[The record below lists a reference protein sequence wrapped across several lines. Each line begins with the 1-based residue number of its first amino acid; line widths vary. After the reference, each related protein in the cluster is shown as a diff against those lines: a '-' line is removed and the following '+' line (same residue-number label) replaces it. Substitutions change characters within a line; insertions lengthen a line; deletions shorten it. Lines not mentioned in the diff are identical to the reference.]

1 MTSNNLLVLRLAE
14 LMLHYEK
21 TILPVDLLF
30 DDEQVGDFV
39 TSIQIDSPYQ
49 QMLLEGVL
57 TETVR
62 DEKLY
67 VSFTVESYFHY
78 VLGNH
83 LYQESKRCDSL
94 FEVIDSLQQ
103 NKLNG
108 LTEGVGLCLI
118 YLIDA
123 GQNALLPE
131 FIDKYPQFA
140 VSSVNALAKDI
151 QLNGVDVLSLI
162 LLEKSTSD
170 LIVIKKVV
178 EYFEYSGKPQFNK
191 SIALIIRNHIS
202 PSTLL
207 EFGLCAELSKHIEK
221 EYLVELYYAV
231 MQFLTSYDFKS
242 TKDIRIAIGI
252 VINIGREIL
261 RYSEKKLALSIYEF
275 GYQLTIDKEDLIKDH
290 LMIYGHVAH
299 QLKST
304 GKTKEATDKYIDII
318 KRLKENNNFALA
330 AQNILRLSEAYK
342 QANRL
347 QEALDLAK
355 EAHEIMLKFNGKIHL
370 LSASSSG
377 YVGSIYI
384 YQKDWVNAEPMI
396 HHSMVVRSKLL
407 GEFNTKVCIP
417 YINLAI
423 IYMHTERLE
432 AAEELLLKALMIREK
447 RFGRI
452 HQDVAIALYE
462 LANLRG
468 IQLNLDESLALHLE
482 AYEIRKIKL
491 GMAHYFTNKS
501 RLALAR
507 LYKQLGQLDDLKNI
521 SEELIQNCKGDN
533 IENAAL
539 ISTLDELS
547 SRIN

>member
-1 MTSNNLLVLRLAE
+1 MTSNNLLLLRLAE
-14 LMLHYEK
+14 LMLQYEK
-21 TILPVDLLF
+21 SILPVDLLF
-30 DDEQVGDFV
+30 DDDQIGDFV

-57 TETVR
+57 TESVHG
-62 DEKLY
+62 EKLF
-67 VSFTVESYFHY
+67 VSFTVENYFHY

-83 LYQESKRCDSL
+83 LYQESKRRIGF
-94 FEVIDSLQQ
+94 FEVIDSILQ

-108 LTEGVGLCLI
+108 LSDGIGHCLI
-118 YLIDA
+118 HFIDA

-151 QLNGVDVLSLI
+151 QLNGLDILSLI

-207 EFGLCAELSKHIEK
+207 EFGLCAELSKHSEK

-231 MQFLTSYDFKS
+231 MQFLTSYDFNS

-275 GYQLTIDKEDLIKDH
+275 GYHLTLDKEEFTKDH

-318 KRLKENNNFALA
+318 KRLKENNNFVLA

-342 QANRL
+342 QANLL

-377 YVGSIYI
+377 YLGSIYI
-384 YQKDWVNAEPMI
+384 YQEDWINAEPMI

-432 AAEELLLKALMIREK
+432 SAEELLLKALMIREK
-447 RFGRI
+447 RFGRN
-452 HQDVAIALYE
+452 HQDVAITLYE
-462 LANLRG
+462 LANLRS
-468 IQLNLDESLALHLE
+468 IQMNIKEALSLHLE
-482 AYEIRKIKL
+482 AFEIRKTKL
-491 GMAHYFTNKS
+491 GMVHYFTNKS

-507 LYKQLGQLDDLKNI
+507 LFKQLGQVDDFKNI
-521 SEELIQNCKGDN
+521 SEELIENCKGDN
-533 IENAAL
+533 IENATL
-539 ISTLDELS
+539 IRSLNELS
-547 SRIN
+547 

>member
-1 MTSNNLLVLRLAE
+1 MTSNNLLLLRLAE
-14 LMLHYEK
+14 LMLQYEK
-21 TILPVDLLF
+21 TTLPVDILF

-49 QMLLEGVL
+49 QMLLEGIL
-57 TETVR
+57 TEKVR

-78 VLGNH
+78 VLGSH
-83 LYQESKRCDSL
+83 LYQESKRRSSFFDLLDSL
-94 FEVIDSLQQ
+94 LQ

-108 LTEGVGLCLI
+108 LSEGIGYCLI
-118 YLIDA
+118 QFIDA
-123 GQNALLPE
+123 GQNGILPE

-140 VSSVNALAKDI
+140 DSSVKALAKDI
-151 QLNGVDVLSLI
+151 QLNGDNLLVLI
-162 LLEKSTSD
+162 LAEKSTSD

-191 SIALIIRNHIS
+191 SIAVIIRNHIS

-207 EFGLCAELSKHIEK
+207 EFGLCAALSKHSEK
-221 EYLVELYYAV
+221 EYLVELYHAI
-231 MQFLTSYDFKS
+231 MQFLNSYDFKS

-261 RYSEKKLALSIYEF
+261 RYSEKNLALSIYEF
-275 GYQLTIDKEDLIKDH
+275 GYQLTIDKEEFIKDH

-304 GKTKEATDKYIDII
+304 GKTKEAIEKYIDII
-318 KRLKENNNFALA
+318 KRLKENNNFVLA

-342 QANRL
+342 QAYRL
-347 QEALDLAK
+347 QEALVLAK
-355 EAHEIMLKFNGKIHL
+355 EAHEIMIKFNGRIHL
-370 LSASSSG
+370 LAASSSG

-384 YQKDWVNAEPMI
+384 YQEDWINAEPMI

-432 AAEELLLKALMIREK
+432 AAEELLLKALRIREK

-452 HQDVAIALYE
+452 HQDVAITLYE

-482 AYEIRKIKL
+482 AYQIRKAKL
-491 GMAHYFTNKS
+491 GMVHYFTNKS

-507 LYKQLGQLDDLKNI
+507 LYKQLGQLDDFKNI
-521 SEELIQNCKGDN
+521 SEELVQNCKGDN
-533 IENAAL
+533 IENDNL
-539 ISTLDELS
+539 IKSLNELF
-547 SRIN
+547 

>member
-1 MTSNNLLVLRLAE
+1 MTSNNRLLLRLAE
-14 LMLHYEK
+14 LMLQYEK
-21 TILPVDLLF
+21 SILPVDLLF
-30 DDEQVGDFV
+30 DDDQIGDFV

-57 TETVR
+57 TESVHG
-62 DEKLY
+62 EKLF
-67 VSFTVESYFHY
+67 VSFTVENYFHY

-83 LYQESKRCDSL
+83 LYIESKRRISF
-94 FEVIDSLQQ
+94 FEVIDSILQ

-108 LTEGVGLCLI
+108 LNDGIGHCLI
-118 YLIDA
+118 HFIDA

-151 QLNGVDVLSLI
+151 QLNGLDILSLI

-207 EFGLCAELSKHIEK
+207 EFGLCAELSKHSEK
-221 EYLVELYYAV
+221 EYVIELYHSALN
-231 MQFLTSYDFKS
+231 FLTSYDFKS

-275 GYQLTIDKEDLIKDH
+275 GYQLTLDKEEFTKDH

-318 KRLKENNNFALA
+318 KRLKENNNFVLA

-342 QANRL
+342 QANLL

-355 EAHEIMLKFNGKIHL
+355 EAHEIMLTFNGKIHL

-377 YVGSIYI
+377 YLGSIYI
-384 YQKDWVNAEPMI
+384 YQEDWINAEPMI

-432 AAEELLLKALMIREK
+432 LAEELLLKALKIREK

-452 HQDVAIALYE
+452 HQDVAITLYE
-462 LANLRG
+462 LANLRS
-468 IQLNLDESLALHLE
+468 IQMNIKEALSLHLE
-482 AYEIRKIKL
+482 AFEIRKTKL
-491 GMAHYFTNKS
+491 GLVHYFTNKS

-507 LYKQLGQLDDLKNI
+507 LFKQLGQVDDFKNI
-521 SEELIQNCKGDN
+521 SEELIENCKGDN
-533 IENAAL
+533 IENATL
-539 ISTLDELS
+539 IRSLDELF
-547 SRIN
+547 

>member
-1 MTSNNLLVLRLAE
+1 MTSSSLLLLRLAE
-14 LMLHYEK
+14 LMLQYEK

-39 TSIQIDSPYQ
+39 TSVQIDSPYQ

-57 TETVR
+57 TETVQ

-67 VSFTVESYFHY
+67 VSFTVEYYFHY
-78 VLGNH
+78 VLGIH
-83 LYQESKRCDSL
+83 LYQESKRLSSL
-94 FEVIDSLQQ
+94 FELIDSILQ

-108 LTEGVGLCLI
+108 LSEGIGHCLI
-118 YLIDA
+118 YFIDA
-123 GQNALLPE
+123 GQNAILPE

-140 VSSVNALAKDI
+140 DSSVKALAKDI
-151 QLNGVDVLSLI
+151 QLNGDNLLALI
-162 LLEKSTSD
+162 LAEKSTSD

-178 EYFEYSGKPQFNK
+178 EYFEYSGKPQYNK
-191 SIALIIRNHIS
+191 SIAVIIRNHIS

-207 EFGLCAELSKHIEK
+207 EFGLCAELSKHSEK
-221 EYLVELYYAV
+221 EYLVELYHAV
-231 MQFLTSYDFKS
+231 MQFLSAYDFKS
-242 TKDIRIAIGI
+242 TKEIRLAIGI

-275 GYQLTIDKEDLIKDH
+275 GYHLTLDKEEFTKDH

-304 GKTKEATDKYIDII
+304 GKTKEATEKYIDII
-318 KRLKENNNFALA
+318 KRLKGNNNFVLA

-355 EAHEIMLKFNGKIHL
+355 EAHDIMLKFNGKIHL

-384 YQKDWVNAEPMI
+384 YQEDWISAEPMI

-452 HQDVAIALYE
+452 HQDVAITLFE
-462 LANLRG
+462 LANLRA
-468 IQLNLDESLALHLE
+468 IQMNIPEALAYHLE
-482 AYEIRKIKL
+482 AYEIRKTKL
-491 GMAHYFTNKS
+491 GLVHYFTNKS
-501 RLALAR
+501 RLALAK
-507 LYKQLGQLDDLKNI
+507 LHMQLGQTDDFIRVSN
-521 SEELIQNCKGDN
+521 ELIENCNGDN
-533 IENAAL
+533 IENTAL
-539 ISTLDELS
+539 LNSLNELS
-547 SRIN
+547 